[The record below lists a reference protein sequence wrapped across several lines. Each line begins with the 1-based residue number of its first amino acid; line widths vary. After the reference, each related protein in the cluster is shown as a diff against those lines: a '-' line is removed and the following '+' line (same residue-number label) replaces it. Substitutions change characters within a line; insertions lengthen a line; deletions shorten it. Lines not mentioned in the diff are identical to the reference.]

1 MQPVGFERRGAVAL
15 FRHVLGHYQKLGEGN
30 RMVLSI
36 DEDAREV
43 RVLTSRFAAEQGR
56 EVYSLG

>member
-1 MQPVGFERRGAVAL
+1 
-15 FRHVLGHYQKLGEGN
+15 
-30 RMVLSI
+30 MVLSI